1 MKKKIFITLLTA
13 GSLLSS
19 CQKQILDVDQL
30 DVINLEQYYSNLT
43 DPKAESLIASVYK
56 TAYGVTNNNWYN
68 MMHGY
73 TDDCV
78 GGGGFATAL
87 NSSNHT
93 SSSFYTTL
101 YYLNYECNLII
112 ENMSEDSAVKKQV
125 MGEAYFWRAWAYYQL
140 IRGWGTPPLADHVL
154 GSGELSPANGTAT
167 ELWGYVEQSLEQE
180 YNRLPEKTA
189 LGEQRSIG
197 GRVTKGSALAL
208 WGKAQVYQ
216 SKWGEAAATLKQ
228 IIDGGKYDL
237 SPDFT
242 QLYHMAADFS
252 DEYMWEW
259 NSDDN
264 ASASTFTNEGD
275 DRGIRMQW
283 NNSYVVVPGGI
294 QERGGT
300 NGEMGK
306 EFYQFLVDR
315 GEKGKPRQMGTVW
328 SYEDV
333 LQRFVDLGLA
343 SSLAEAPSAFWKS
356 TAMMPTN
363 EGYFRSKML
372 IWQEEVFDGW
382 TWLDDMRTKNN
393 WPGMRYADVLLLY
406 AEACVNGGGSTADG
420 LIALNKVRTRAGLSM
435 LGSYTMQDVKDERRA
450 EFSYEGERYNDLIRW
465 GDASTVLG
473 SGNKQTLSFY
483 GYKSGT
489 TNYDVTAV
497 DNPNSTGFTVGK
509 NELFPFPYDELV
521 LNTNLKQNPGW

>member
-167 ELWGYVEQSLEQE
+167 ELWGYVEQSLEQA

-343 SSLAEAPSAFWKS
+343 SSLAEAPSAF
-356 TAMMPTN
+356 
-363 EGYFRSKML
+363 
-372 IWQEEVFDGW
+372 
-382 TWLDDMRTKNN
+382 
-393 WPGMRYADVLLLY
+393 
-406 AEACVNGGGSTADG
+406 
-420 LIALNKVRTRAGLSM
+420 
-435 LGSYTMQDVKDERRA
+435 
-450 EFSYEGERYNDLIRW
+450 
-465 GDASTVLG
+465 
-473 SGNKQTLSFY
+473 
-483 GYKSGT
+483 
-489 TNYDVTAV
+489 
-497 DNPNSTGFTVGK
+497 
-509 NELFPFPYDELV
+509 
-521 LNTNLKQNPGW
+521 

>member
-125 MGEAYFWRAWAYYQL
+125 MGEAYFWRAW
-140 IRGWGTPPLADHVL
+140 
-154 GSGELSPANGTAT
+154 
-167 ELWGYVEQSLEQE
+167 
-180 YNRLPEKTA
+180 EKTA